1 MRDSVLWRK
10 KSHII
15 MMLADKLGID
25 EEQALNTFYS
35 TKTYIQLS
43 DPKYGLQ
50 LMSDEYIL
58 ENILNEIA
66 ENREQST
73 ENIVQMS

>member
-15 MMLADKLGID
+15 MLLASRLGID

-35 TKTYIQLS
+35 TETYKQLS
-43 DPKYGLQ
+43 DPSSGIQ

-66 ENREQST
+66 ER
-73 ENIVQMS
+73 

>member
-10 KSHII
+10 MGHII
-15 MMLADKLGID
+15 ILLADRLGID
-25 EEQALNTFYS
+25 EERALDLFYS
-35 TKTYIQLS
+35 TKTYKQLS

-58 ENILNEIA
+58 ENILNEI
-66 ENREQST
+66 
-73 ENIVQMS
+73 IGK